1 MQEEIH
7 RTAALELSTKKKVY
21 EDCRREG
28 GREREREGSV
38 RYNKPLSLA
47 IRFREKYSVCVK
59 ERRGS
64 AQCILVSE
72 WVCA

>member
-47 IRFREKYSVCVK
+47 IRFREK
-59 ERRGS
+59 
-64 AQCILVSE
+64 
-72 WVCA
+72 